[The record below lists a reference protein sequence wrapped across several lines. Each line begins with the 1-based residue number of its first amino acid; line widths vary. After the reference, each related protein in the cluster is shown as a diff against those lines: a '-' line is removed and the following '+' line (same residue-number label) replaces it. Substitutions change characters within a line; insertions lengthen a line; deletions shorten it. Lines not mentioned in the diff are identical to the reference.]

1 MRLLKTLREK
11 LSPGFLTQLGD
22 PAGNPDIWLALLLQ
36 GELRGLGDA
45 YSMPPRQL
53 AARIRL
59 AGAPRQ
65 EDAPVQSIEEQL
77 ARAAQLEIQVAALE
91 DRRAGS
97 KKIALMGIFF
107 MFKQRKTLAMQ
118 QPRRGQQPVGIAHA

>member
-1 MRLLKTLREK
+1 M
-11 LSPGFLTQLGD
+11 TQLGD
-22 PAGNPDIWLALLLQ
+22 PASNPDIWLALLLQ

-45 YSMPPRQL
+45 YSVPLRQL

-59 AGAPRQ
+59 AGAPQQ

-77 ARAAQLEIQVAALE
+77 ARAAQLEILVAALE
-91 DRRAGS
+91 DRRAS
-97 KKIALMGIFF
+97 SKIALMGIFF

-118 QPRRGQQPVGIAHA
+118 QPRRGLQPVGIAHA